1 MKYLLLTFDIEEFD
15 ELRVHNIQS
24 TEKERCLI
32 SAQGLKEV
40 LEVLKKQKIKAT
52 FFTTYVF
59 AMHHPE
65 LMKRIIREKHEI
77 GLHAYRHSHDYT
89 KMSEE
94 ESYIILK
101 EAKEKLEKKF
111 KVKLKGFRGP
121 QMRRPSYR
129 VLEKLGFVYDSSVHP
144 TWMLG
149 RLNHITK
156 SRKTHKT
163 KEGIIEVP
171 LSVSPLLRLAIAWIH
186 FRNLPLV
193 YTKMI
198 TKMIVIDTNIVN
210 MYFHPWDFT
219 DINKPRFKK
228 LMLLIRR
235 NTGKKNLEK
244 LEKFIVWCK
253 AQEYQATTMGD
264 YVSHEAH

>member
-24 TEKERCLI
+24 TEEERCRI
-32 SAQGLKEV
+32 SAQGLKDV
-40 LEVLKKQKIKAT
+40 VNLLKKQKIKAT
-52 FFTTYVF
+52 FFTTYIF
-59 AMHHPE
+59 AMHHSE
-65 LMKRIIREKHEI
+65 LIKKIIREKHEI
-77 GLHAYRHSHDYT
+77 GLHAYSHSHDYT
-89 KMSEE
+89 KMPEE
-94 ESYIILK
+94 ESYAILK
-101 EAKEKLEKKF
+101 EAKEQLEKKF

-121 QMRRPSYR
+121 QMRRPSYK
-129 VLEKLGFVYDSSVHP
+129 VLGKLGFIYDSSVHP

-149 RLNHITK
+149 KISHITK
-156 SRKTHKT
+156 PRKMHKT

-186 FRNLPLV
+186 FRNLPLI
-193 YTKMI
+193 YTKLI
-198 TKMIVIDTNIVN
+198 TKMIMIDTNILN

-228 LMLLIRR
+228 LMFLIRR

-253 AQEYQATTMGD
+253 TQKYQAITMSD
-264 YVSHEAH
+264 YISHGIH